1 MTALSLKPLALFI
14 LGIMIFIFIIYW
26 GLNIA
31 EKGICHILALEGPSQ
46 AMQFEITDKGISI
59 IFGGKRYGVRLALL
73 HIFRFVPSC
82 WLYQQYRH
90 Y

>member
-14 LGIMIFIFIIYW
+14 LGIIIFIIIIYW

-59 IFGGKRYGVRLALL
+59 IFGGKRYGVRLVLWQYFQSLL
-73 HIFRFVPSC
+73 LNIHAKI
-82 WLYQQYRH
+82 
-90 Y
+90 